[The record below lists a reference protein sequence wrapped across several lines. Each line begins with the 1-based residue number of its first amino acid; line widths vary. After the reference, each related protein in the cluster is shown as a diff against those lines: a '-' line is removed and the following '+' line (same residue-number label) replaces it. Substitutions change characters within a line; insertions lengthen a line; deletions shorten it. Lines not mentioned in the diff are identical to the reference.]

1 MIKSKVTEYLLGQMA
16 VNTMAIGRMENKK
29 V

>member
-1 MIKSKVTEYLLGQMA
+1 MIKSKVTEYLLGQMI
-16 VNTMAIGRMENKK
+16 VNMMAIGRMENKK